1 VDGRRLLSG
10 QPLAKPPAALRRL
23 TLSESLADAITE
35 AIATGAIAPGER
47 LVEIP
52 LAERLGVSRVPLREA
67 LKILSAQGI
76 LVGGGHRGY
85 SVIAFDER
93 TLQRIDEIRL
103 PVETVLLHDAL
114 ERWRDQPEGLY
125 RLDEA
130 VEVMASKARLG
141 DRRGMSL
148 ADLDL
153 HRVIRKAAQNE
164 IAGTVWDTLARHLD
178 IAFSLQDYGKGR
190 LADFVALH
198 AAFRDRIRQLIDRR
212 PGEAEIR
219 AAIEEHVTTLRTRP
233 PR

>member
-1 VDGRRLLSG
+1 VDDYRATVS
-10 QPLAKPPAALRRL
+10 QSLAKPPGFRRL

-85 SVIAFDER
+85 SVIEFDER
-93 TLQRIDEIRL
+93 TFERINEIRI
-103 PVETVLLHDAL
+103 PVETVLLRDAL
-114 ERWRDQPEGLY
+114 ERWRDKPEGLY
-125 RLDEA
+125 QLDEA
-130 VEVMASKARLG
+130 VEVMAAKARLG
-141 DRRGMSL
+141 DRRGMAL

-153 HRVIRKAAQNE
+153 HRVIRRAAGNE

-178 IAFSLQDYGKGR
+178 IACSLLDYGRGR
-190 LADFVALH
+190 LGDFVALH
-198 AAFRDRIRQLIDRR
+198 ATYRDRIRQLFDRR
-212 PGEAEIR
+212 ATEDEIR
-219 AAIEEHVTTLRTRP
+219 AVVLEHATTLRP
-233 PR
+233 PVEL